1 MMRMFHVLSAVFA
14 VILLARGCDAQLLVC
29 GRPTLSTKIV
39 GGQSATAG
47 AWPWQVSL
55 HGSSGH
61 FCGGS
66 LINNEWVLTA
76 AHCFSSITATDL
88 TVLLGLQTQ
97 SGTNPNS
104 VSRTVSEI
112 IKHPNYNSKTNDN
125 DITLLHLSSPVVFTD
140 YIKPV
145 CLATEG
151 STFYSGTSSWV
162 TGWGNIGVDVPLPSP
177 QTLQEVNVPVIG
189 NRKCNCLY
197 NNDITNNMMCAGQI
211 QGGKDSCQGDSG
223 GPMVSKQ
230 DSVWIQSGIVS
241 FGIGC
246 AQAQFP
252 GVYTRVSKYQ
262 SWINQHITTNQPGFI
277 MFTSSGTDSDLSVS
291 CTSVPAITSTAA
303 PVTVTTPAPV
313 VCGQAKLNTLDG
325 EGNSLASS
333 GAWPWMASLQ
343 FNGSHVC
350 GGTMVAERFVMT
362 TASCFS
368 RSTNASQWT
377 VILGRLNQNSSNPN
391 EVYVQVAKITISS
404 LTGDNIAVVQL
415 ASAPKLSD
423 YIQPICVDLG
433 GTTFNVNATCW
444 TSGWGSGS
452 GGVTQTLQ
460 QIQTTVV
467 NCGNSSSIGSICTT
481 AMNLQEG
488 DQGGPLMCK
497 QGLSWIQAAVVTIQ
511 NNSTNTS
518 VSNSTVASRSVRAPD
533 IQRFTKTSSF
543 SSFLTSVVGSFPPAV
558 GSTPN
563 SSTSMSPFSLC
574 FTTALLFSLTALQIF
589 HSLEHVLIKGVWVCR
604 KHLKPVLLLS
614 ETMKMFHILSVVFA
628 VTLLARGCD
637 AQLSVCGRP
646 TLSTKI
652 VGGQSA
658 TAAAWPWQVSLH
670 GSSGHF
676 CGGSLIN
683 NEWVL
688 TAAHC
693 FSSTSTASLTV
704 YLGLQTQ
711 SGSNPNSTSRTVSD
725 IIKHPN
731 YNSKTNDNDITL
743 LHLSSP
749 VNFTDY
755 IKPVCLAA
763 EGSTFYSGTSSWV
776 TGWGNIAVDVPL
788 GSPQTLQEVN
798 VPVIGNR
805 KCNCA
810 YNNDITNNMI
820 CAGLIQG
827 GKDSCQG
834 DSGGPMVSKQ
844 NSVWIQS
851 GIVSFGIGCAQ
862 AQFPGVYTRVSKYQS
877 WINQSITTNQ
887 PGFIT
892 FTSNGTDID
901 LSVSC
906 TSVPAITSTAATVTT
921 PAPVVCGQAK
931 LNTLDGG
938 GNSLASSGAWPWMAS
953 LQFNGSHVCGGTMV
967 AERFVMT
974 TASCFTRSTN
984 ASQWTVILG
993 RLNQNSSNPNEVY
1006 VQVANITISNLTG
1019 DNIAVLQLASAPK
1032 LSDYIQPICVDLGG
1046 TTFNVNA
1053 TCWTAGWGSGSG
1065 GVSQTLQQIQT
1076 TVVNCGNSSSNG
1088 SICTTAMNLQ
1098 EGHQGGPLMCKQGL
1112 SWIQAAVVTI
1122 QNNSTNTSVSN
1133 STVASRSVRAQD
1145 IQRFLNSVLCSFSQ
1159 KQTNSTNATVGSTP
1173 SSSTSV
1179 SPFSLCFTTALLF
1192 SLTVLQIFHCN

>member
-1 MMRMFHVLSAVFA
+1 
-14 VILLARGCDAQLLVC
+14 
-29 GRPTLSTKIV
+29 
-39 GGQSATAG
+39 
-47 AWPWQVSL
+47 
-55 HGSSGH
+55 
-61 FCGGS
+61 
-66 LINNEWVLTA
+66 
-76 AHCFSSITATDL
+76 
-88 TVLLGLQTQ
+88 
-97 SGTNPNS
+97 
-104 VSRTVSEI
+104 
-112 IKHPNYNSKTNDN
+112 
-125 DITLLHLSSPVVFTD
+125 
-140 YIKPV
+140 
-145 CLATEG
+145 
-151 STFYSGTSSWV
+151 
-162 TGWGNIGVDVPLPSP
+162 
-177 QTLQEVNVPVIG
+177 
-189 NRKCNCLY
+189 
-197 NNDITNNMMCAGQI
+197 
-211 QGGKDSCQGDSG
+211 
-223 GPMVSKQ
+223 
-230 DSVWIQSGIVS
+230 
-241 FGIGC
+241 
-246 AQAQFP
+246 
-252 GVYTRVSKYQ
+252 
-262 SWINQHITTNQPGFI
+262 
-277 MFTSSGTDSDLSVS
+277 
-291 CTSVPAITSTAA
+291 
-303 PVTVTTPAPV
+303 
-313 VCGQAKLNTLDG
+313 
-325 EGNSLASS
+325 
-333 GAWPWMASLQ
+333 
-343 FNGSHVC
+343 
-350 GGTMVAERFVMT
+350 
-362 TASCFS
+362 
-368 RSTNASQWT
+368 
-377 VILGRLNQNSSNPN
+377 
-391 EVYVQVAKITISS
+391 
-404 LTGDNIAVVQL
+404 
-415 ASAPKLSD
+415 
-423 YIQPICVDLG
+423 
-433 GTTFNVNATCW
+433 
-444 TSGWGSGS
+444 
-452 GGVTQTLQ
+452 
-460 QIQTTVV
+460 
-467 NCGNSSSIGSICTT
+467 
-481 AMNLQEG
+481 
-488 DQGGPLMCK
+488 
-497 QGLSWIQAAVVTIQ
+497 
-511 NNSTNTS
+511 
-518 VSNSTVASRSVRAPD
+518 
-533 IQRFTKTSSF
+533 
-543 SSFLTSVVGSFPPAV
+543 
-558 GSTPN
+558 
-563 SSTSMSPFSLC
+563 
-574 FTTALLFSLTALQIF
+574 
-589 HSLEHVLIKGVWVCR
+589 
-604 KHLKPVLLLS
+604 
-614 ETMKMFHILSVVFA
+614 MKMFHILSVVFA

-658 TAAAWPWQVSLH
+658 TAGAWPWQVSLH

-731 YNSKTNDNDITL
+731 YNSNTHDNDITL

-798 VPVIGNR
+798 VPVIGNK

-810 YNNDITNNMI
+810 YNNDITNNMM
-820 CAGLIQG
+820 CAGLEQG

-862 AQFPGVYTRVSKYQS
+862 AQYPGVYTRVSKYQS

-892 FTSNGTDID
+892 FTSNGTDSD

-906 TSVPAITSTAATVTT
+906 TSVPATAAPVTVTT

-931 LNTLDGG
+931 LNTLDGE

-974 TASCFTRSTN
+974 TASCFTKSTN

-1019 DNIAVLQLASAPK
+1019 DNIAVVQLASAPK

-1053 TCWTAGWGSGSG
+1053 TCWTSGWGSGSG
-1065 GVSQTLQQIQT
+1065 GVTQTLQQIQT
-1076 TVVNCGNSSSNG
+1076 TVVNCGNSSSNS

-1133 STVASRSVRAQD
+1133 STVASRSGRAPG
-1145 IQRFLNSVLCSFSQ
+1145 IQTFTKTSIFSSFLKAVVGSFPP

-1173 SSSTSV
+1173 SSSTSM